1 MPYTLYTTHTDKRG
15 PSFFQALQNCICIAS
30 ITLLMLEVSTPAFS
44 PNLFAE
50 EIAQTLGKMW
60 NCSFIFHK
68 SQVHCPLEVLTS
80 FQAIYSTS
88 MCEGLSCSPRYR
100 SCLFKSFFK
109 KSRIFLASPTLL
121 IFLWLW
127 FYALWQMLIY
137 WSTQERLYITITSF
151 NVQTT
156 ELLLCISWDSCE
168 CHTIRS
174 VSEL

>member
-30 ITLLMLEVSTPAFS
+30 IALLMLEVSTPAFS
-44 PNLFAE
+44 PILFAE

-88 MCEGLSCSPRYR
+88 MCEGLSCSPKYR

-109 KSRIFLASPTLL
+109 KSRIFLASPYSVDYCMTLILCIMTNANLL
-121 IFLWLW
+121 INTGKVIYNHYFIQRSNNRTSSLHFLR
-127 FYALWQMLIY
+127 FMRM
-137 WSTQERLYITITSF
+137 SHNS
-151 NVQTT
+151 
-156 ELLLCISWDSCE
+156 
-168 CHTIRS
+168 
-174 VSEL
+174 